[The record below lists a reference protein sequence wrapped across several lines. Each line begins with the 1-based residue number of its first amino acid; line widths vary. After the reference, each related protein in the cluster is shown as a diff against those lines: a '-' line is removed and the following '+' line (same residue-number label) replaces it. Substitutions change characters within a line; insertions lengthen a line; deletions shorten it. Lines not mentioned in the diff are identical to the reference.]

1 MPKDNKPKLTIPKV
15 LLRGILYTIVIP
27 VVVIMVIVGGL
38 YLKSS
43 FELNSAQADM
53 KGYLQN
59 KYGQEFVV
67 ENYRIEGAGIGVE
80 GDPEADAYPVDNENL
95 SFKVVD
101 TGEYKA
107 GKHSYYDTYPDK
119 LWSTKIEGR
128 LNSMVNDT
136 FGDGVSVSQI
146 ELNSDISVGRDIN
159 GDIPA
164 YEEAFSKYGKKIY
177 LTIRLKGSSAQ
188 SDISEKIFAFIL
200 SVRKL
205 EVSLAINY
213 EDTQSAL
220 WMEDNA
226 IQRVDTPNDIL
237 KYVKDK

>member
-1 MPKDNKPKLTIPKV
+1 MGKTPANKVVNKRRRNPILWA
-15 LLRGILYTIVIP
+15 LLALVG
-27 VVVIMVIVGGL
+27 VVVVGWMALHFLL
-38 YLKSS
+38 YGAS
-43 FELNSAQADM
+43 DGIGGM
-53 KGYLQN
+53 KKYLEN

-67 ENYRIEGAGIGVE
+67 ENYRVEGAGLGVE
-80 GDPEADAYPVDNENL
+80 GDPVADAYPVNDENL
-95 SFKVVD
+95 SFRVVD

-119 LWSTKIEGR
+119 LWSAKIEGR
-128 LNSMVNDT
+128 LNSMVNDV
-136 FGDGVSVSQI
+136 FGDGVGISQI

-159 GDIPA
+159 GHIPG

-177 LTIRLKGSSAQ
+177 LTIRLKGGSAR

-200 SVRKL
+200 SAREL
-205 EVSLAINY
+205 EVSLAIHY

-226 IQRVDTPNDIL
+226 IQQVDTPNDIL
-237 KYVKDK
+237 KYVKDR